1 MVESVG
7 SNGGKVGDA
16 LLNPVTRVAQSTP
29 VKQVASEAPAAQTAA
44 SASTAKALAAGPPV
58 DADRVRQIKAALQ
71 SGTFPISPAKIAD
84 QLIALRYEWMS
95 NDQA

>member
-7 SNGGKVGDA
+7 SNGGKVGDV
-16 LLNPVTRVAQSTP
+16 LLNPVTRVAQPTP
-29 VKQVASEAPAAQTAA
+29 VKPVASEAPAAETAA
-44 SASTAKALAAGPPV
+44 TASTAKALAAGPPV
-58 DADRVRQIKAALQ
+58 DAERVRRIKEAVQ